1 VRGEYQQ
8 QQNKII
14 KKKLDDQN
22 LKQSKEKK
30 NYILNSKRVVSHF
43 VPQLLPTKFIHSF

>member
-14 KKKLDDQN
+14 KKNLMNN
-22 LKQSKEKK
+22 LKQSKKKK

>member
-14 KKKLDDQN
+14 KKNLMINN
-22 LKQSKEKK
+22 LKQSKKK